1 MLNII
6 IHVSHQLHIQCIL
19 NFVEEVI
26 PVVHVFV
33 SFDLVGEEIAIL
45 HIVVPI
51 DKEEEL
57 KGTWESGKMLQNRGR
72 VDDKYIYV
80 LGGHLP
86 VLQFRLK

>member
-1 MLNII
+1 M
-6 IHVSHQLHIQCIL
+6 SHQLHIQCIL

-57 KGTWESGKMLQNRGR
+57 KGT
-72 VDDKYIYV
+72 
-80 LGGHLP
+80 
-86 VLQFRLK
+86 